1 MEHQLKKALPVRDI
15 LAYYIF
21 DSVVLDKVL
30 MDNHYNLILDF
41 FYTAASPNVNHKM
54 KFILHKYA
62 QPT

>member
-1 MEHQLKKALPVRDI
+1 MEHQLKKLGVARDI

-21 DSVVLDKVL
+21 DSVVDKVL

-54 KFILHKYA
+54 KFHPL
-62 QPT
+62 Q